1 MAKAPLPATIPKAIE
16 EQNTSTG
23 DDLEARVVVYNC
35 SCHTY
40 QQVITLFCE
49 AIPGMNPHKAFEL
62 AWQIDH
68 QGSATVYMGDWKTA
82 EGIAKHLVGGGLLV
96 AVQ

>member
-1 MAKAPLPATIPKAIE
+1 MAKPPPPAAIPETIEK
-16 EQNTSTG
+16 QGTGTG
-23 DDLEARVVVYNC
+23 DDLEARVIVYNC

-62 AWQIDH
+62 AWQIDPR
-68 QGSATVYMGDWKTA
+68 
-82 EGIAKHLVGGGLLV
+82 
-96 AVQ
+96 AVLQSIRGTGRPQKVLPSISSEAGCW